1 MSEGVFN
8 LVQFGRQ
15 AAVATGTAA
24 STIFPVDAGFL
35 GFELDRASESPDE
48 DFGSTSREYAGRES
62 TGVRWVT
69 ASLPFVARYQD
80 LVHAL
85 EMHVDTIGTPSGTAG
100 GTSTWPYTFDES
112 GDLLSTALKPY
123 TVEYGVD
130 GSTQDEWEA
139 VGVIANE
146 LELGFDALSA
156 PGNSMWRGTLGLVG
170 LTRSPAAMTG
180 SLTAPATLETI
191 EGHLTTFA
199 EGATSTAFASLSAVT
214 GTLKQFSFRSN
225 LNAVGRAYGGSLDT
239 ATGIGR
245 SGKGEVEF
253 DALIGINSTTDT
265 NILDIFEVAGS
276 VVTERRWRIEASGS
290 GVNKLTIDFRCRFR
304 AVNVG
309 EHENE
314 RLYAVN
320 GVWVY
325 DSTLVGRGK
334 ILVTNAV
341 TTIP

>member
-35 GFELDRASESPDE
+35 GFELDRASESPEE
-48 DFGSTSREYAGRES
+48 DFGISSREYPGRES
-62 TGVRWVT
+62 TGVRWAT

-80 LVHAL
+80 LFHAL
-85 EMHVDTIGTPSGTAG
+85 EMHVVNQGTASGTAG
-100 GTSTWPYTFDES
+100 GTCTWPYTFNETTE
-112 GDLLSTALKPY
+112 LLSGALKPY

-139 VGVIANE
+139 VGVLANE

-156 PGNSMWRGTLGLVG
+156 PGNSMWKGTLGLVG
-170 LTRSPAAMTG
+170 LTRTPAAMTG
-180 SLTAPATLETI
+180 GLSAPATLETI
-191 EGHLTTFA
+191 EGHLTQFY
-199 EGATSTAFASLSAVT
+199 EGSTSTAFASLGTAS

-225 LNAVGRAYGGSLDT
+225 VNAVGRAYGGT
-239 ATGIGR
+239 ADVATSIGR

-265 NILDIFEVAGS
+265 DILDIFEVAGS
-276 VVTERRWRIEASGS
+276 VVTERRWRIDASGS

-304 AVNVG
+304 AVNIG
-309 EHENE
+309 EHEGE

-325 DSTLVGRGK
+325 DSTLAGRGK
-334 ILVTNAV
+334 IQVTNSLVT
-341 TTIP
+341 IP